1 MRYGGRPGIK
11 FLAIG
16 SIAGAQTLGYA
27 VSTHRTPFIVIAFQ
41 PDVIQILKPIILR
54 DLLRRQV
61 AVVVKNRLVFRVIV
75 VQAAGKLGIKQK
87 IFGHKRC
94 HFRVLFAPWG
104 AHQMIDYNAD
114 KVITPIS
121 TGRSIFR
128 ELDQ

>member
-1 MRYGGRPGIK
+1 MRYGGRPGVK

-16 SIAGAQTLGYA
+16 GVAGTQTLGYA
-27 VSTHRTPFIVIAFQ
+27 VGAHRAPLVVIAFQ
-41 PDVIQILKPIILR
+41 PDVIQIFEAIILGN
-54 DLLRRQV
+54 LLRRQV
-61 AVVVKNRLVFRVIV
+61 AVIVENRLVFRVIV
-75 VQAAGKLGIKQK
+75 VQAAGKLSIKQE

-94 HFRVLFAPWG
+94 HFRVLFAPGG

-121 TGRSIFR
+121 TDRSIFR